1 MFNVENNCKDFWNK
15 VLVLLQDFAY
25 CKLPYLE
32 SRYTVIRLKLISFPK
47 IPVSISGYERW
58 NLKCDECW
66 SSPWM
71 LGFIVAI
78 SFPPFIQ
85 SGRLADILTMNTT
98 FSIIINNTDISNWL
112 KLKERER
119 RVFIR
124 LSEAQDE
131 FGNNQYNTNQPWA
144 AWFLVSQ
151 SHLSQRLKTVR
162 RVLAVLNE

>member
-1 MFNVENNCKDFWNK
+1 
-15 VLVLLQDFAY
+15 
-25 CKLPYLE
+25 
-32 SRYTVIRLKLISFPK
+32 
-47 IPVSISGYERW
+47 
-58 NLKCDECW
+58 
-66 SSPWM
+66 M

-124 LSEAQDE
+124 LSVAQDE
-131 FGNNQYNTNQPWA
+131 FGNNQYNTNQP
-144 AWFLVSQ
+144 
-151 SHLSQRLKTVR
+151 
-162 RVLAVLNE
+162 